1 MKCKTPKLLEDNV
14 GDPGQ
19 WLVRCNTKTQ
29 SMKEIMIHWTLLKLN
44 FSALQKTT
52 SKNKKTK
59 HRLGGN
65 TKDPSDKELLPK
77 ICKNKPPD

>member
-1 MKCKTPKLLEDNV
+1 
-14 GDPGQ
+14 
-19 WLVRCNTKTQ
+19 
-29 SMKEIMIHWTLLKLN
+29 MKEIMIHWTLLKLN